1 MVQRQENSSWN
12 LLMSDPDRIIEDL
25 ILSGALEV
33 AGLDIETGEALYN
46 FTDKLKD
53 INPKLHNEQSKYFA
67 VETMALWEYG
77 FLSMDVTEPN
87 PIVSLTDKSFDQKE
101 IAKLDKQHQYTLKE
115 IIRIILNK
123 EK

>member
-1 MVQRQENSSWN
+1 
-12 LLMSDPDRIIEDL
+12 
-25 ILSGALEV
+25 
-33 AGLDIETGEALYN
+33 
-46 FTDKLKD
+46 
-53 INPKLHNEQSKYFA
+53 
-67 VETMALWEYG
+67 MALWEYG

>member
-1 MVQRQENSSWN
+1 
-12 LLMSDPDRIIEDL
+12 MSDPDRIIEDL

>member
-1 MVQRQENSSWN
+1 MVQRLEINSWN
-12 LLMSDPDRIIEDL
+12 FLMDDADRMIEDL

-33 AGLDIETGEALYN
+33 AGLDIETGEPLYN

-53 INPKLHNEQSKYFA
+53 INPKLHSEQSKYFS

-77 FLSMDVTEPN
+77 FLSMDVTDPN
-87 PIVSLTDKSFDQKE
+87 PIVLLTEKSFDKDE

-123 EK
+123 GK